1 MGLDGLAN
9 MCGVDFTR
17 QAPPQIQPIF
27 QNPRDPE
34 KFMKELTMNTT
45 NERMLIL
52 RMIED
57 GKISAEEGAKLLTSV
72 DAEPKNQPSA
82 AMVSK
87 KPGSPQWFRVR
98 VSDSRSGKMKALVN
112 LPIGLM
118 DWGLRVGA
126 QFAPEM
132 EGLDLNELSEVL
144 RSGADGKIVEV
155 YDEEDGEHVEIY
167 IE

>member
-1 MGLDGLAN
+1 
-9 MCGVDFTR
+9 
-17 QAPPQIQPIF
+17 
-27 QNPRDPE
+27 
-34 KFMKELTMNTT
+34 MNATD
-45 NERMLIL
+45 ERMLIL

-57 GKISAEEGAKLLTSV
+57 GKISAEEGAKLLTSLGQ
-72 DAEPKNQPSA
+72 EPVKKQQ
-82 AMVSK
+82 AMVVQK
-87 KPGSPQWFRVR
+87 KTGGAQWFKVR
-98 VSDSRSGKMKALVN
+98 VSDSRTGKMKALVN

-132 EGLDLNELSEVL
+132 EGLDLGELTEIL

-155 YDEEDGEHVEIY
+155 IDEEDGEHVEIY

>member
-1 MGLDGLAN
+1 
-9 MCGVDFTR
+9 
-17 QAPPQIQPIF
+17 
-27 QNPRDPE
+27 
-34 KFMKELTMNTT
+34 MNAT

-52 RMIED
+52 KMIES
-57 GKISAEEGAKLLTSV
+57 GKISAEEGAKLLSSV
-72 DAEPKNQPSA
+72 DQEHEKSPKAVVPR
-82 AMVSK
+82 K
-87 KPGSPQWFRVR
+87 TGTPQWFRVR
-98 VSDSRSGKMKALVN
+98 VSDSATGKMKAMVN

-132 EGLDLNELSEVL
+132 EGLDLNELSEIL

-155 YDEEDGEHVEIY
+155 IDEEDGEHVEIY

>member
-1 MGLDGLAN
+1 
-9 MCGVDFTR
+9 
-17 QAPPQIQPIF
+17 
-27 QNPRDPE
+27 
-34 KFMKELTMNTT
+34 MNATD
-45 NERMLIL
+45 ERMLIL

-57 GKISAEEGAKLLTSV
+57 GKVSAEEGAKLLSSISQ
-72 DAEPKNQPSA
+72 EPEKRAKS
-82 AMVSK
+82 MVSRK
-87 KPGSPQWFRVR
+87 NSGGAQWFRVR
-98 VSDSRSGKMKALVN
+98 VSDSRTGKMKALVN

-132 EGLDLNELSEVL
+132 EGLDLGELSEIL

-155 YDEEDGEHVEIY
+155 FDEEDGEHVEIF

>member
-1 MGLDGLAN
+1 
-9 MCGVDFTR
+9 
-17 QAPPQIQPIF
+17 
-27 QNPRDPE
+27 
-34 KFMKELTMNTT
+34 MNTT

-52 RMIED
+52 KMIES

-72 DAEPKNQPSA
+72 DVEPQKELKTI
-82 AMVSK
+82 VSSNK
-87 KPGSPQWFRVR
+87 GGAQWFRVR
-98 VSDSRSGKMKALVN
+98 VSDTQTGKMKALVN

-132 EGLDLNELSEVL
+132 EGLDLGELSEIL

-155 YDEEDGEHVEIY
+155 FDEEDGEHVEIF

>member
-1 MGLDGLAN
+1 VEIKTN
-9 MCGVDFTR
+9 QSER
-17 QAPPQIQPIF
+17 KIIF
-27 QNPRDPE
+27 SRSV
-34 KFMKELTMNTT
+34 TMNAT

-52 RMIED
+52 KMIEG

-72 DAEPKNQPSA
+72 DVEPQKGPK
-82 AMVSK
+82 AMVSSNK
-87 KPGSPQWFRVR
+87 GRAQWFRVR
-98 VSDSRSGKMKALVN
+98 VSDSHTGKMKALVN

-132 EGLDLNELSEVL
+132 EGLDLGELSEIL

-155 YDEEDGEHVEIY
+155 FDEEDGEHVEIF

>member
-1 MGLDGLAN
+1 MFRRN
-9 MCGVDFTR
+9 
-17 QAPPQIQPIF
+17 
-27 QNPRDPE
+27 
-34 KFMKELTMNTT
+34 KMNTT

-52 RMIED
+52 RMIEE
-57 GKISAEEGAKLLTSV
+57 GKVSAEEGAKLLSSIDQPAV
-72 DAEPKNQPSA
+72 KGPKAVVPRRSSEA
-82 AMVSK
+82 
-87 KPGSPQWFRVR
+87 QWFRVR
-98 VSDSRSGKMKALVN
+98 VSDSQTGKMKAMVN

-132 EGLDLNELSEVL
+132 EGLDLNELTEIL

-155 YDEEDGEHVEIY
+155 IDEEDGEHVEIY

>member
-1 MGLDGLAN
+1 
-9 MCGVDFTR
+9 
-17 QAPPQIQPIF
+17 
-27 QNPRDPE
+27 
-34 KFMKELTMNTT
+34 MNATE
-45 NERMLIL
+45 ERMLIL

-57 GKISAEEGAKLLTSV
+57 GKISAEEGAKLLTSIGQKP
-72 DAEPKNQPSA
+72 E
-82 AMVSK
+82 K
-87 KPGSPQWFRVR
+87 KPKAIVAQKITGDAQWFKVR
-98 VSDSRSGKMKALVN
+98 VSDSRTGKMKALVN

-132 EGLDLNELSEVL
+132 EGLDLGELSEIL

-155 YDEEDGEHVEIY
+155 IDEEDGEHVEIY

>member
-1 MGLDGLAN
+1 
-9 MCGVDFTR
+9 
-17 QAPPQIQPIF
+17 
-27 QNPRDPE
+27 
-34 KFMKELTMNTT
+34 MNTT

-72 DAEPKNQPSA
+72 DAEPKKQPSN
-82 AMVSK
+82 AMVPR
-87 KPGSPQWFRVR
+87 KPGGAQWFRVR

>member
-1 MGLDGLAN
+1 
-9 MCGVDFTR
+9 
-17 QAPPQIQPIF
+17 
-27 QNPRDPE
+27 
-34 KFMKELTMNTT
+34 MNATD
-45 NERMLIL
+45 ERMLIL

-57 GKISAEEGAKLLTSV
+57 GKISAEEGAKLLTSLGQ
-72 DAEPKNQPSA
+72 EPVKKPSA
-82 AMVSK
+82 MVAQK
-87 KPGSPQWFRVR
+87 KTGGAQWFKVR
-98 VSDSRSGKMKALVN
+98 VSDSKTGKMKALVN

-132 EGLDLNELSEVL
+132 EGLDLGELSEIL

-155 YDEEDGEHVEIY
+155 IDEEDGERVEIY

>member
-1 MGLDGLAN
+1 
-9 MCGVDFTR
+9 
-17 QAPPQIQPIF
+17 
-27 QNPRDPE
+27 
-34 KFMKELTMNTT
+34 MNATG
-45 NERMLIL
+45 ERMLIL

-57 GKISAEEGAKLLTSV
+57 GKVSAEEGAKLLTSIGQ
-72 DAEPKNQPSA
+72 EPAKKSKAVVPQHRSGSA
-82 AMVSK
+82 
-87 KPGSPQWFRVR
+87 QWFRVR
-98 VSDSRSGKMKALVN
+98 VSDSQTGKMKAMVN

-132 EGLDLNELSEVL
+132 EGLDLNELTEIL

-155 YDEEDGEHVEIY
+155 IDEEDGEHVEMY

>member
-1 MGLDGLAN
+1 
-9 MCGVDFTR
+9 
-17 QAPPQIQPIF
+17 
-27 QNPRDPE
+27 
-34 KFMKELTMNTT
+34 MNDT

-52 RMIED
+52 KMIES
-57 GKISAEEGAKLLTSV
+57 GKISAEEGAKLLVSI
-72 DAEPKNQPSA
+72 DSEPQKGTKAVVPSKTGGA
-82 AMVSK
+82 
-87 KPGSPQWFRVR
+87 QWFRVR
-98 VSDSRSGKMKALVN
+98 VSDSQTGKMKALVN

-132 EGLDLNELSEVL
+132 EGLDLAELSEIL

-155 YDEEDGEHVEIY
+155 IDEEDGEHVEIY